1 MNRAMYKSMD
11 PLEIENRFSNEKGFF
26 YDQEDTQLSYED
38 FEPFLS
44 RLPAREIDL
53 IKLYFYHNKKQKEIA
68 EIFGVTQG
76 AISHRLSRASKRLQF
91 LRDMP
96 KLNDTINNLL
106 RSHFSDFE
114 IDLINTM
121 IETTCQSKTA
131 EILNK
136 KYKFTNEDKMTQ
148 VKIRHKFE
156 RAIDKIK
163 KLKRNNKNM
172 ATCVELLDYIQHNLY
187 MMHEVILPHFDRGY
201 KVKIKKV
208 C

>member
-1 MNRAMYKSMD
+1 MD

-26 YDQEDTQLSYED
+26 YDQDDPQFSYSD
-38 FEPFLS
+38 FEPFLN
-44 RLPAREIDL
+44 RLPAREVDL

-76 AISHRLSRASKRLQF
+76 AISHRLSRASKRLKF

-96 KLNDTINNLL
+96 KLNDSVNNLL
-106 RSHFSDFE
+106 RPYFSDFE

-121 IETTCQSKTA
+121 IETTCQSRTA

-136 KYKFTNEDKMTQ
+136 RYKFAEDDKMTQ

-156 RAIDKIK
+156 RSIDKIK
-163 KLKRNNKNM
+163 RLKKNNQNMITCYKLLEYVQK
-172 ATCVELLDYIQHNLY
+172 NLY

-201 KVKIKKV
+201 KVKIRKV

>member
-1 MNRAMYKSMD
+1 MNKIMYKNMD
-11 PLEIENRFSNEKGFF
+11 PLEIENRFSNEKSFF
-26 YDQEDTQLSYED
+26 YDQEEPELSYAD
-38 FEPFLS
+38 FEPFLN
-44 RLPAREIDL
+44 RLPDREIDL

-76 AISHRLSRASKRLQF
+76 AISHRLSRASKRLKF

-96 KLNDTINNLL
+96 KLNDTVNNLL
-106 RSHFSDFE
+106 RPYFSDFE

-121 IETTCQSKTA
+121 IETTCQSRTA

-136 KYKFTNEDKMTQ
+136 KYKFTDDDKMTQ

-156 RAIDKIK
+156 RSIDKIK
-163 KLKRNNKNM
+163 RLKRSNRDM
-172 ATCVELLDYIQHNLY
+172 ITCHKLLEYIQENLY